1 MIPSCAAT
9 AAAVLAVGTLVQSPI
24 PKMLGNL
31 SIGQIS
37 CFGLNVDISA
47 HLLCCRVSLL
57 TSRKPA
63 ASARLALED
72 RGSGVLIGGVTCR
85 RS

>member
-1 MIPSCAAT
+1 MIPSWAAT

-31 SIGQIS
+31 VVVMMADAY
-37 CFGLNVDISA
+37 LV
-47 HLLCCRVSLL
+47 CCRVSLS
-57 TSRKPA
+57 TQRKPP
-63 ASARLALED
+63 ASTRAGLVRRA
-72 RGSGVLIGGVTCR
+72 SGVDMGGVMCS